1 LGQSGAGTL
10 YAGDGVVIQQ
20 PYQGADCAAVLRY
33 PRSTFGSGNISFLWA
48 RFGTDSSSSQ
58 FPSEGRSASAQHGA
72 SYEFGRITIAQ
83 SHDGSLKP
91 VDDSSGVFVTEDEV
105 VVSVLINPDSPVM
118 TLYAVHVTKIA
129 PHETNF
135 KTKLFPMQPNRFRSR
150 PLTIA
155 PHTPTTEAG
164 IPTENHQTTAEHD
177 ATTAAEIPTTSIH
190 SEDHHTTAPPAT
202 TAPHSLQWLSS
213 QPLDF
218 SCTEFDLSESYGTR
232 AVLTAVSTG
241 SMDGMLSFMY
251 SYYPE
256 RVDFSAPVSRDH
268 TAPICGPGHPPCLSY
283 YANGLRRQFSESSD
297 FQSFRAILGGA
308 TIASSPGFHL
318 VCVSASAADA
328 RFVKQDGDMMLQYQ
342 KKDQKNFASECS
354 NP

>member
-1 LGQSGAGTL
+1 
-10 YAGDGVVIQQ
+10 
-20 PYQGADCAAVLRY
+20 
-33 PRSTFGSGNISFLWA
+33 
-48 RFGTDSSSSQ
+48 
-58 FPSEGRSASAQHGA
+58 
-72 SYEFGRITIAQ
+72 
-83 SHDGSLKP
+83 LKP

-155 PHTPTTEAG
+155 PHTSTTEAG

-177 ATTAAEIPTTSIH
+177 ATTAAEIPTTSIL
-190 SEDHHTTAPPAT
+190 SEDHHSTSPPAT

-213 QPLDF
+213 APLDF
-218 SCTEFDLSESYGTR
+218 SCTEFDLSESNGTAALLNYNPASVSLIVRCLCWARCAMSLLHLLSHPLAGTR
-232 AVLTAVSTG
+232 AVLSAISTG

-268 TAPICGPGHPPCLSY
+268 TAPLCGPGHPPCLSY
-283 YANGLRRQFSESSD
+283 YADGLRRQFSESSD
-297 FQSFRAILGGA
+297 FQSFRALLGGA